1 MGAQTP
7 VQPITE
13 EEYLSNPAYE
23 HSEYAAGRPEELNL
37 GTEDHST
44 AQTNCAGLF
53 WDYLRKNRIGY
64 AATELHCKLTIG
76 GEKHYRLPDVC
87 VVLGQRSGK
96 RYLER
101 APDLTVEVR
110 SPEDTIAELMR
121 KFTEYFANGCKLGWL
136 ILPEEKSVL
145 VLTPSAPPR
154 AAGPGETRDGG
165 EVLPGLQIPVDEL
178 FA

>member
-1 MGAQTP
+1 MRVQAP
-7 VQPITE
+7 VKPVTE

-23 HSEYAAGRPEELNL
+23 RWEYVAGRPEELNV

-44 AQTNCAGLF
+44 TQTNCSGLL

-64 AATELHCKLTIG
+64 AATELHCGLNIG
-76 GEKHYRLPDVC
+76 GERHHRLPDVC
-87 VVLGQRSGK
+87 VVLGPRSGK

-101 APDLTVEVR
+101 APDLAVEVR
-110 SPEDTIAELMR
+110 SPQDTIADLTR

-136 ILPEEKSVL
+136 ILPEERSVL
-145 VLTPSAPPR
+145 ILTPSAPVR
-154 AAGPGETRDGG
+154 VAGPGETLDGG
-165 EVLPGLQIPVDEL
+165 DVLPGLQIPVDEL